1 MMGGGGSSFFSSGKK
16 NSKANLSFK
25 AGYIEHLKNV
35 QRFDRDTG
43 KGIIGGH
50 NLNEFYDY
58 FKNVLNLKESEFIY
72 KITKHPVID
81 GIIQIDYK
89 VPKLNNKGELTGEYK
104 YFKVPKTAYDPTKIS
119 DNMIVKWGK
128 EAMEQGV
135 KNGNV
140 AGRKV
145 NGVALNGL
153 RFEGFMNT
161 SGVITNFYPILD

>member
-1 MMGGGGSSFFSSGKK
+1 MPLKKLFSF
-16 NSKANLSFK
+16 L
-25 AGYIEHLKNV
+25 L
-35 QRFDRDTG
+35 
-43 KGIIGGH
+43 
-50 NLNEFYDY
+50 
-58 FKNVLNLKESEFIY
+58 
-72 KITKHPVID
+72 P
-81 GIIQIDYK
+81 IQ
-89 VPKLNNKGELTGEYK
+89 
-104 YFKVPKTAYDPTKIS
+104 YDPTKIS